1 MTVIPFINVKVSIYN
16 DNATTFC
23 LSWEH
28 DGARYH
34 VWIDRHS
41 YTIQADP
48 TFKRQPTLYMTARSP
63 AQALHVVSI
72 AATSSLASKKSA
84 CSTCLL
90 KAVTSA
96 SPTPG
101 RARLATK
108 PAATGSPTTG
118 VSGSSLR
125 VVRNKQR
132 NLKMELSEGY
142 DQGSRREPFDLG
154 IARYA
159 ATSFFDQL
167 NSVRSIH
174 MRCRITAS
182 LRATATVAFRYLWCR
197 EPELVRWEGQS
208 MGAVGEPRK
217 RPHCLMCFGYG
228 GD

>member
-1 MTVIPFINVKVSIYN
+1 M
-16 DNATTFC
+16 
-23 LSWEH
+23 
-28 DGARYH
+28 
-34 VWIDRHS
+34 
-41 YTIQADP
+41 TIQILM
-48 TFKRQPTLYMTARSP
+48 RNIRTARSP

-154 IARYA
+154 IAHYA